1 MAARN
6 GPPGFVKLL
15 LDHGASPSSPN
26 KDNRTPVH
34 TAATGGYFET
44 VKLLLERG
52 ANIEAAENDGERPLY
67 GAAANDH
74 TAVVR
79 LLLDHGAN
87 PNVCMDDGRTPLYSA
102 AGKYVTPGIKSL
114 CLQSEIDMT
123 FHLASSLYRVALT
136 LSFTPRNYLE
146 TARLLIGKGADLDAI
161 EKDGWT
167 PLYTATVDGYLEMID
182 MLLSSGANM
191 HVKLPDGSYPRSSCV
206 TVLEIPKNA
215 FFISFPNLYF
225 LNNC

>member
-1 MAARN
+1 MQ
-6 GPPGFVKLL
+6 LL
-15 LDHGASPSSPN
+15 LDHGANPSSPN
-26 KDNRTPVH
+26 KDNRTPIH

-44 VKLLLERG
+44 VKLLVERG
-52 ANIEAAENDGERPLY
+52 ANIEATENDGERPLY

-74 TAVVR
+74 TAVVGF
-79 LLLDHGAN
+79 LLDHGAN

-102 AGKYVTPGIKSL
+102 AGKYVISSIKSL
-114 CLQSEIDMT
+114 CLQSEIDIT

-136 LSFTPRNYLE
+136 LSFTLRNYLE
-146 TARLLIGKGADLDAI
+146 TARLLIGKGADLNAI

-191 HVKLPDGSYPRSSCV
+191 HVKLPDGLYPRSQFV
-206 TVLEIPKNA
+206 AMLEILKNA
-215 FFISFPNLYF
+215 CFISFPNLYF
-225 LNNC
+225 LKNC